1 MLGNCNSLRLRTQLA
16 PSRSSGDAIVL
27 RRPGWAIVSKGV
39 AKLSKNWQVILMAL
53 ACAAAV
59 AEPEPG
65 LVLEKAWVRALPPTQ
80 ANTAAYLVLS
90 NRGQVELTVVG
101 GSAAL
106 AERLEIHTTREI
118 DGYMRM
124 EQLDQL
130 RLGPGETLRLE
141 PGGTHL
147 MLLGL
152 ERMPAVDESV
162 RLCLDLAA
170 GGEVCTEAPVRKSES
185 GGATHHHHHQQE

>member
-1 MLGNCNSLRLRTQLA
+1 
-16 PSRSSGDAIVL
+16 
-27 RRPGWAIVSKGV
+27 
-39 AKLSKNWQVILMAL
+39 MAL
-53 ACAAAV
+53 VCSAAV
-59 AEPEPG
+59 ADPGAG
-65 LVLEKAWVRALPPTQ
+65 LVLESAWVRALPPTQ
-80 ANTAAYLVLS
+80 ANTAAYLELS
-90 NRGQVELTVVG
+90 NRGEVALSVVG
-101 GSAAL
+101 GRAAL

-130 RLGPGETLRLE
+130 QLEPGETLRLE

-152 ERMPAVDESV
+152 ERMPAVGESV
-162 RLCLDLAA
+162 RLCLELAA

-185 GGATHHHHHQQE
+185 SASSHHHHHQQD